1 MEWVLLRVAVAPA
14 TADPLADF
22 LLAEGAPAV
31 VRETESTAE
40 GRIIVEAHVPAD
52 AHGRVAAALASYLA
66 HAGDAVVESAPL
78 ADVDWEAVFRRH
90 HHPVLVGRRLAVA
103 PPWDVPDAAGRE
115 VIVIEPGQAFGTG
128 QHATTRM
135 CLEEIEAAV
144 AAGGVVSAPD
154 VGTGAGLRAAALAR
168 AHAHAGRLVL
178 RLFVPSTQAAGGR
191 VRITGSELRHLRTL
205 RLRPGDVLAVF
216 DEQGA
221 EHEVRLECLGGRE
234 ASGSIVTTTR
244 PAREPRVALVLAPAL
259 LKAAKMD
266 LVVEKAT
273 EIGAA
278 RIAPVRSRYTIGA
291 GHP

>member
-1 MEWVLLRVAVAPA
+1 
-14 TADPLADF
+14 
-22 LLAEGAPAV
+22 
-31 VRETESTAE
+31 
-40 GRIIVEAHVPAD
+40 
-52 AHGRVAAALASYLA
+52 
-66 HAGDAVVESAPL
+66 
-78 ADVDWEAVFRRH
+78 
-90 HHPVLVGRRLAVA
+90 
-103 PPWDVPDAAGRE
+103 
-115 VIVIEPGQAFGTG
+115 
-128 QHATTRM
+128 
-135 CLEEIEAAV
+135 
-144 AAGGVVSAPD
+144 
-154 VGTGAGLRAAALAR
+154 
-168 AHAHAGRLVL
+168 VL

-221 EHEVRLECLGGRE
+221 EHEVRLERLGGRE

-244 PAREPRVALVLAPAL
+244 PAREPLVALVLAPAL

-291 GHP
+291 GHRERWQRIALAAAKQSGRTAVPAVDPPVPLADLVRQPWPGVRLICWEGERSARFSTLPPRAEAAIVVVGPEGGFAKDEVDDARAHGFTVVGLAPRILRAETATLVAATLCLHRWADLG